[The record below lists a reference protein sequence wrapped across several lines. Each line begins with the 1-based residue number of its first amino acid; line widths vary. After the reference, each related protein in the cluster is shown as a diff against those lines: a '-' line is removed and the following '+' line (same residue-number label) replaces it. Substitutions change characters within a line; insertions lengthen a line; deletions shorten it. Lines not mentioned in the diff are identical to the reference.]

1 MATMGAIIMITL
13 QKALNV
19 YNRKNVNL
27 QMRTYRDKKNTYLGM
42 CDFVDGELV
51 GDDRFHL
58 EDEVLMWEAPEEN
71 KMIVWLKN
79 YNGKY

>member
-42 CDFVDGELV
+42 CIFSDGELS
-51 GDDRFHL
+51 GDDRFRL

-71 KMIVWLKN
+71 NMIVWLKN
-79 YNGKY
+79 A